1 MGGPHTQKE
10 LKAQLSPRV
19 KGRKT
24 EVSLH
29 SCTNHAFIPATGFVN
44 SAPTEH
50 LNGQPGLPQSWE
62 RNFSSCSLGG
72 DVY

>member
-19 KGRKT
+19 KGQKT
-24 EVSLH
+24 EVSPH
-29 SCTNHAFIPATGFVN
+29 GCTNHAFIPATGFVN

-62 RNFSSCSLGG
+62 CSFSSCRLGG